1 MGSEIPRRAFAWLTK
16 PYNRREL
23 LQSSEWLTKPPH
35 IDTGNQ
41 QYCLGTRHVS
51 FIQDGVTCGTA
62 FPIITSPAVISA
74 RPLG

>member
-1 MGSEIPRRAFAWLTK
+1 MGSEIPRGAFAWLIK
-16 PYNRREL
+16 LYKRQEL
-23 LQSSEWLTKPPH
+23 LQTSEWLTKPPR

-62 FPIITSPAVISA
+62 FPIITSSAVIP
-74 RPLG
+74 RFR